1 MDARRTGQGLGGRT
15 SHMALVN
22 VPRMKLQLLHEQLFF
37 IGDDDA
43 LGVLFQPDQR
53 AGLQKVL
60 PAIRQIKSHVTQGE
74 AAETM
79 FLHLHRILIE
89 NEGVTGI

>member
-37 IGDDDA
+37 IGDDA

-53 AGLQKVL
+53 AGFQKVL

-79 FLHLHRILIE
+79 FFA
-89 NEGVTGI
+89 NT

>member
-1 MDARRTGQGLGGRT
+1 
-15 SHMALVN
+15 MALVN
-22 VPRMKLQLLHEQLFF
+22 VPGMKLQLLREQLFF

-53 AGLQKVL
+53 AGFQKVL

-79 FLHLHRILIE
+79 FFA
-89 NEGVTGI
+89 NT